1 MNYKLL
7 VDTAMLAG
15 EIMLQSGAETYRVED
30 TMSRILQIS
39 GFEKTETFV
48 TPTGFFLTLDDASI
62 DTISLVKRVE
72 NRATNLTNIY
82 EVNNISRSLC
92 AYAITIEEAY
102 EKLKELKCKKQYKSF
117 IYYISTVLAALSFTV
132 LLGGSWINCLIA
144 GLNGS
149 LTVLTIVE
157 MKSIKINGFIK
168 NMMASILIGINS
180 MLALHLFG
188 DAIQIDI
195 LIGGSIMPLL
205 PGVALTNAI
214 RDTLQGDFLSGGA
227 RTIEAFISAT
237 ATAAGV
243 GVGVSIYSFFA
254 GGLL

>member
-1 MNYKLL
+1 
-7 VDTAMLAG
+7 
-15 EIMLQSGAETYRVED
+15 
-30 TMSRILQIS
+30 
-39 GFEKTETFV
+39 
-48 TPTGFFLTLDDASI
+48 
-62 DTISLVKRVE
+62 
-72 NRATNLTNIY
+72 
-82 EVNNISRSLC
+82 
-92 AYAITIEEAY
+92 
-102 EKLKELKCKKQYKSF
+102 
-117 IYYISTVLAALSFTV
+117 
-132 LLGGSWINCLIA
+132 
-144 GLNGS
+144 
-149 LTVLTIVE
+149 
-157 MKSIKINGFIK
+157 
-168 NMMASILIGINS
+168 MMASILIGINS

-188 DAIQIDI
+188 NAIQIDI